1 MSTFLLA
8 LALIVMI
15 IGVIGTLLP
24 VLPGTPLIFLAALG
38 YGFYDNFKH
47 ITPFVIIVLFV
58 LMGFTFFVDY
68 LSGVIGARRYGAS
81 KMGTWGSLIGAILGL
96 ILFNLPGIIFGPAIG
111 AILGEMLAGKNLDQA
126 FKVGMGTL
134 LGILGGTIIK
144 IATAIIMVAY
154 FVIKLF

>member
-8 LALIVMI
+8 LALIIMI
-15 IGVIGTLLP
+15 IGVVGTLLP
-24 VLPGTPLIFLAALG
+24 ILPGTPLIFLAALG

-47 ITPFVIIVLFV
+47 ITPFVIIVLFL
-58 LMGFTFFVDY
+58 LMGFTFFIDY
-68 LSGVIGARRYGAS
+68 LSGVIGARRYGAT
-81 KMGTWGSLIGAILGL
+81 KMGTWGSLIGGILGL
-96 ILFNLPGIIFGPAIG
+96 ILFNLPGIIFGPVIG